1 MRKGQFYDLE
11 TYVPE
16 VKVKQEEFN
25 DEEWASNQN
34 KPSFPLFTLPLFF
47 TLFTSYLFYLT
58 FFW

>member
-16 VKVKQEEFN
+16 VKVKQEELN

-34 KPSFPLFTLPLFF
+34 KPKLDRREQMKAKK
-47 TLFTSYLFYLT
+47 
-58 FFW
+58 